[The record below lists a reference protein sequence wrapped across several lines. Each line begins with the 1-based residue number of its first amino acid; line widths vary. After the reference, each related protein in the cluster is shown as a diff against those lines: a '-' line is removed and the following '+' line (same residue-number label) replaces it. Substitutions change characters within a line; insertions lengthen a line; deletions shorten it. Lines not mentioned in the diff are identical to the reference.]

1 MFYTSWYTD
10 PGLYPH
16 EYSQGC
22 VEAQLVYMCIL
33 DEKKEQ
39 YQGRSSAFYCALRY
53 GLSGRLSP
61 REHFKLMVLDSSVA
75 VLCLRVCS
83 QLLLREFPG
92 IERWQRV
99 FWFCDL
105 RISSFLLADELV
117 QLQVVTSAFV
127 VGPFADE
134 CEGGEMRISTSK
146 SEAHFMLEMSC
157 CSK

>member
-1 MFYTSWYTD
+1 MRGSPTS
-10 PGLYPH
+10 LYVHSGREEGTIP
-16 EYSQGC
+16 
-22 VEAQLVYMCIL
+22 
-33 DEKKEQ
+33 
-39 YQGRSSAFYCALRY
+39 RSSAFYCALRY